1 MAGVRYGRWNS
12 DNRPSFPAE
21 VALWVD
27 GGDGGDGDTPGSG
40 HAPECGEYGFC
51 DGRCRRAECD
61 GSCGDFGLC
70 DGTCRLHWCDGRC
83 SGHGYC
89 DGTCERGGGGGT
101 SGIARGAVD
110 AGASSLVGER
120 GAELA
125 AGIRSFADLTT
136 DEVQAWVRAEK
147 PVIRERS
154 PREARS
160 SQADVSASG
169 RDTCPDPGPLT
180 VVDAG
185 SPEYAGV
192 WPARTGG
199 LEPRPGLLTSVVR
212 AGGVMIY
219 PPPLFDPRVA
229 VATRTGV
236 WPVRDVVPEEIVAE
250 PPILE
255 DTAVSEVKAAGDPA
269 SQKAYLEIRQLV
281 GVLIEVMAGRR
292 SSQQVA
298 LWVHAR
304 VREALRDPAT
314 SRYGGTAVLRRVRFS
329 VVGAVPDTGVEALA
343 LIQDGSRMR
352 AAAFRFDAVTDPGRG
367 TAGTARWQCTALQT
381 A

>member
-1 MAGVRYGRWNS
+1 M
-12 DNRPSFPAE
+12 
-21 VALWVD
+21 
-27 GGDGGDGDTPGSG
+27 
-40 HAPECGEYGFC
+40 
-51 DGRCRRAECD
+51 
-61 GSCGDFGLC
+61 
-70 DGTCRLHWCDGRC
+70 
-83 SGHGYC
+83 
-89 DGTCERGGGGGT
+89 
-101 SGIARGAVD
+101 
-110 AGASSLVGER
+110 
-120 GAELA
+120 
-125 AGIRSFADLTT
+125 
-136 DEVQAWVRAEK
+136 
-147 PVIRERS
+147 
-154 PREARS
+154 
-160 SQADVSASG
+160 
-169 RDTCPDPGPLT
+169 
-180 VVDAG
+180 VDAG

-236 WPVRDVVPEEIVAE
+236 WPVRDEVPDEAE
-250 PPILE
+250 RGPSALE
-255 DTAVSEVKAAGDPA
+255 DPAVPQARSPRGDPA
-269 SQKAYLEIRQLV
+269 SQRAYLEIRQLV

-329 VVGAVPDTGVEALA
+329 AVGTVPDTGVEALA

-352 AAAFRFDAVTDPGRG
+352 AAAFRFDAVADAGRG
-367 TAGTARWQCTALQT
+367 TSGTTRWQCTALQT